1 VARPVLFESAGCWA
15 VTSRRTLASEAIV
28 RPSGPRPSFGDG
40 WDLAMCLGLEKG
52 HLRYLRDL
60 RVLCDGS
67 FVMPSCLCVLVFA
80 MCAAPCLLC
89 ASVSLWFN
97 PIGMGGKFEI
107 RNSKFEIALSPRLA
121 PPKTP
126 RYTACRKS
134 KTKGV
139 DLMGK
144 GLIGCGLVALLVV
157 GVVVMMAMGVYNN
170 LVGLEEK
177 VDEAWGQV
185 ENVYQ
190 RRADLIPNLVA
201 TVKGAA
207 DFEQET
213 LQNVVEARAKVG
225 QTNIEGAPTAA
236 QMQAF
241 QANQDALSS
250 ALSRLLVV
258 VERYP
263 ELKAVQGFQDLQVQL
278 EGTENRIAV
287 ERKRYNEVA
296 RDYNTARRRFP
307 AVLFAGLMGFEE
319 NPYFE
324 STPGAEVPPVVEF

>member
-1 VARPVLFESAGCWA
+1 MMVL
-15 VTSRRTLASEAIV
+15 
-28 RPSGPRPSFGDG
+28 
-40 WDLAMCLGLEKG
+40 
-52 HLRYLRDL
+52 
-60 RVLCDGS
+60 
-67 FVMPSCLCVLVFA
+67 
-80 MCAAPCLLC
+80 
-89 ASVSLWFN
+89 
-97 PIGMGGKFEI
+97 
-107 RNSKFEIALSPRLA
+107 
-121 PPKTP
+121 
-126 RYTACRKS
+126 
-134 KTKGV
+134 
-139 DLMGK
+139 
-144 GLIGCGLVALLVV
+144 
-157 GVVVMMAMGVYNN
+157 GVYNN

-241 QANQDALSS
+241 QANQDVLSS

-263 ELKAVQGFQDLQVQL
+263 ELKAVQGFRDFQIQL

-287 ERKRYNEVA
+287 ERKRYNEAA

-307 AVLFAGLMGFEE
+307 AVLFAGMMGFEE

>member
-1 VARPVLFESAGCWA
+1 MRV
-15 VTSRRTLASEAIV
+15 
-28 RPSGPRPSFGDG
+28 SGI
-40 WDLAMCLGLEKG
+40 WDLESGGMYNARTDTKKG
-52 HLRYLRDL
+52 NR
-60 RVLCDGS
+60 
-67 FVMPSCLCVLVFA
+67 A
-80 MCAAPCLLC
+80 
-89 ASVSLWFN
+89 
-97 PIGMGGKFEI
+97 EI
-107 RNSKFEIALSPRLA
+107 MSKA
-121 PPKTP
+121 
-126 RYTACRKS
+126 
-134 KTKGV
+134 
-139 DLMGK
+139 
-144 GLIGCGLVALLVV
+144 LIGCLVAFLGLALLLGLMVS
-157 GVVVMMAMGVYNN
+157 GVYNN
-170 LVGLEEK
+170 LVGLQEG

-225 QTNIEGAPTAA
+225 QTNIEGSPSAA

-263 ELKAVQGFQDLQVQL
+263 ELKAVQAFRDLQVQL

-287 ERKRYNEVA
+287 ERRRYNEVA

-307 AVLFAGLMGFEE
+307 AVLVAGLLGFDDK
-319 NPYFE
+319 PYFE
-324 STPGAEVPPVVEF
+324 SKPGADEPPQVEF